1 MKGERSGVF
10 IAQMSVLFIF
20 RANQNKYVQLQGNK
34 RLASESNRKGE
45 EEEEGRFKHL
55 CKI

>member
-20 RANQNKYVQLQGNK
+20 RANQNKYVQLKGNK
-34 RLASESNRKGE
+34 RLASESNRKRE
-45 EEEEGRFKHL
+45 EEEEGGFKHL